1 MTKRVITFIVIF
13 GINLYVYSQKHD
25 EVFKEH
31 IIPLNDS
38 ISINQPEVLIS
49 EAFLTDIAKYNI
61 VAMGEATHGVREFQS
76 FRFAIFKELA
86 EKYNFRVFMIESPM
100 MWALAIN
107 NYVQNGNLTI
117 EEALKGK
124 NNMYNVFSL
133 YMSEDFV
140 AFVKWMR
147 DFNLTHKDKIIFHG
161 IDNQMSFLYADTLI
175 RHANQI
181 DSSFCNNSFPILKKC
196 SQSMYGGYDCI
207 DSIME
212 KKLVKEL
219 DTLQYLFSTV
229 HSLSSKQKNI
239 LLHYI
244 SVARQDFEYAYSTR
258 DGERRSNIR
267 DSSMFENVKWNI
279 ETYANKSEKVFIIA
293 HNLHISMRSGT
304 KYKRLGVFL
313 NNYYGKEYFPIGMEC
328 NKGQYSTQIYKN
340 NNIISCSKK
349 INKLGY
355 FKHIS
360 RKLKH
365 YGQCYYFNIR
375 VLVDNGIWVDERYTY
390 TQYFTREKLTNLY
403 KGFIFINEIHP
414 SNFYEY
420 KYKEEN
426 N

>member
-1 MTKRVITFIVIF
+1 MKQKLLFIISF
-13 GINLYVYSQKHD
+13 ISCFLSYSQGVKIID
-25 EVFKEH
+25 NSQ

-38 ISINQPEVLIS
+38 ISINHPKVIIP
-49 EAFLTDIAKYNI
+49 EAFLADIAEHNI
-61 VAMGEATHGVREFQS
+61 VAMGEVTHGIKEFHS

-124 NNMYNVFSL
+124 NNLYNVFSL

-147 DFNLTHKDKIIFHG
+147 EFNLKHKDKIVFYG

-181 DSSFCNNSFPILKKC
+181 DPSFCNNSFPILKKC
-196 SQSMYGGYDCI
+196 SQSRYGGYDCL

-212 KKLVKEL
+212 KKLIKEL
-219 DTLQYLFSTV
+219 DTLQYLFSTA
-229 HSLSSKQKNI
+229 HSLSNEQKNI

-258 DGERRSNIR
+258 DDDRRSNIR
-267 DSSMFENVKWNI
+267 DSSMFENVKWGI
-279 ETYANKSEKVFIIA
+279 ETYPKKIDKVFIIA
-293 HNLHISMRSGT
+293 HNLHISMGSGM
-304 KYKRLGVFL
+304 KYKRLGAFL

-328 NKGQYSTQIYKN
+328 NKGRYSTHIYKN
-340 NNIISCSKK
+340 NKIIPCSKK
-349 INKLGY
+349 INKIGY

-365 YGQCYYFNIR
+365 YGHCYYFNIR
-375 VLVDNGIWVDERYTY
+375 ALVDNGIWVDNRYTY
-390 TQYFTREKLTNLY
+390 SHYFTREKLTNLY
-403 KGFIFINEIHP
+403 KGLIFINEVHP

-420 KYKEEN
+420 KYKEKN